1 MSTGFAC
8 PLEEHL
14 IELAAKDGATGCE
27 VQILGG
33 GRTVLEGQKSTRDPV
48 VHDRGEVNVEQ
59 RDRLAGQSATAH
71 LIPREALLVEE
82 RNSASGACKQVGQ
95 VSPGGAGTDHNRI
108 VCRHTGFLLSRM
120 PEARD
125 ALCPAH
131 SQAAMQWKPSVGCRD
146 YWLSTHD
153 RVRTYHVGTVGFAC
167 TVWLWNRHIQD
178 SRMARQAFDV

>member
-1 MSTGFAC
+1 
-8 PLEEHL
+8 
-14 IELAAKDGATGCE
+14 
-27 VQILGG
+27 
-33 GRTVLEGQKSTRDPV
+33 
-48 VHDRGEVNVEQ
+48 
-59 RDRLAGQSATAH
+59 
-71 LIPREALLVEE
+71 VEE

-108 VCRHTGFLLSRM
+108 VCRHTGFLWSRM
-120 PEARD
+120 PEARQTV
-125 ALCPAH
+125 CPAH

-178 SRMARQAFDV
+178 SRMARQAFDVRREGGCGRLAAMGPSARPQPMKPTRHRLTATLSATRTIL